1 MKVILLKDI
10 PTLGRARDIKNV
22 SDGYARNFLLPRKLA
37 IPATD
42 TLLAGAGARQ
52 AREAQAQ
59 SSKEAV
65 WRAYAEKLKTMTL
78 TFKTKMGEK
87 GKAFGSI
94 GAAAIHDALKKQGIT
109 VNKDWIMLDEP
120 IKTAGEKKVAIKFP
134 HGIMGEVTIL
144 IEPESKI

>member
-10 PTLGRARDIKNV
+10 PTVGRARDIKNV

-42 TLLAGAGARQ
+42 TALAGAGARQ
-52 AREAQAQ
+52 AREEQA
-59 SSKEAV
+59 KALETAAY
-65 WRAYAEKLKTMTL
+65 RANAEKLKTMTL
-78 TFKTKMGEK
+78 SFKTKMGEK

-94 GAAAIHDALKKQGIT
+94 GTALIHDALKKQGVI
-109 VNKDWIMLDEP
+109 VNKDWIILDGP

-134 HGIMGEVTIL
+134 HGIMGEVTIF
-144 IEPESKI
+144 IEPESKS